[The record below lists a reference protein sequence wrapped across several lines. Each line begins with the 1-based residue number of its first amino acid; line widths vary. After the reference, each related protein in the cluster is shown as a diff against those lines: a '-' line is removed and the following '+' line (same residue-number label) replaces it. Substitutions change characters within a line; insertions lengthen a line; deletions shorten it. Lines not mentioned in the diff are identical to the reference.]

1 MEINNARVLAEVER
15 AFEAYEAAL
24 TSNDVGT
31 LDALFWRSP
40 HTIRYGG
47 GENLYGFDEIAAFRV
62 ARSPIGLARVL
73 ERTVITTFGDNMAT
87 ANTLFRR
94 ENAPDK
100 VGRQSQIWVKFP
112 EGWRVV
118 SAHVSLITE

>member
-62 ARSPIGLARVL
+62 ARSPIGLGRVL